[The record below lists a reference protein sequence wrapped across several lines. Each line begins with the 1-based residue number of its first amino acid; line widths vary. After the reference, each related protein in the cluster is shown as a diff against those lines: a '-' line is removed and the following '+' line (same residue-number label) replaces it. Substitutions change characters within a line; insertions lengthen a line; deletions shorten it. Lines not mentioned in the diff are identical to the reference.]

1 MITNHTIET
10 LKAFELGIAE
20 AFNAGKITAP
30 VHLEGGNEE
39 QLIEIFQEIKPED
52 YVLGSWRS
60 HLKCLLKG
68 VPPEKVRAAILAGRS
83 ITLCFP
89 AQRVLTSAIVGGV
102 LPIAV
107 GLAMGLKR
115 REGQHD
121 LHKSHGLTTC
131 KNCGR
136 RGNIVLSDSACPARP
151 KVWVFVGDMT
161 MRTGAFHE
169 ALNYAAGHNLPIC
182 FVIEDNGISVCTPTA
197 EVWGQPGATPAGFV
211 RGYRYQ
217 LPWPHSGAG
226 KRVEF

>member
-107 GLAMGLKR
+107 GLAMGVKR
-115 REGQHD
+115 AGGQE
-121 LHKSHGLTTC
+121 K
-131 KNCGR
+131 
-136 RGNIVLSDSACPARP
+136 I
-151 KVWVFVGDMT
+151 WVFVGDMT

-169 ALNYAAGHNLPIC
+169 ALNYALGHDLPIR
-182 FVIEDNGISVCTPTA
+182 FVIEDNLISVCTPTA
-197 EVWGQPGATPAGFV
+197 EVWGQPGTVPQGFV
-211 RGYRYQ
+211 RGYKYE